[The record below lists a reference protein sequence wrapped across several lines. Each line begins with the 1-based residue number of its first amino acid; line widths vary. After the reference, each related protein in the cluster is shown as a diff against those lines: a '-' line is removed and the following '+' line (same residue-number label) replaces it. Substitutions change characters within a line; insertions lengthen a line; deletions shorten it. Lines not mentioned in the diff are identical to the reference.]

1 MAQGNPNP
9 SPSTRF
15 GQPNSNR
22 AGHPVLYECAK
33 DICIHLAN
41 TDFPEELILQM
52 FHGFY
57 PNEKKI
63 TWNKALWMKTWI
75 LATVNGNPAARQ
87 DILERMLGKV
97 TQVVLDK
104 EPQEQQV
111 FTDEQCAEII
121 EKLGIEIKPEPLPVD
136 NVEEKTE

>member
-1 MAQGNPNP
+1 MPNSDP
-9 SPSTRF
+9 SPATRF
-15 GQPNSNR
+15 QPGHAKTPSS
-22 AGHPVLYECAK
+22 GHPRFAENPK
-33 DICIHLAN
+33 DIITSIGNL
-41 TDFPEELILQM
+41 DYPEELILQYR
-52 FHGFY
+52 GFF
-57 PNEKKI
+57 PNPKKV
-63 TWNKALWMKTWI
+63 TYHKALWMKAWI
-75 LATVNGNPAARQ
+75 DAVNGDDKARQ
-87 DILERMLGKV
+87 TILDRSLGKV